1 MMKSHPEPKGDTC
14 SGCGEQHRRMLHI
27 RAQWV
32 GVEPGEVPEQSMCLS
47 CAIGWPGAIKEWWA
61 APDGTITIR
70 HAAVI
75 GEWAERV
82 PALD

>member
-1 MMKSHPEPKGDTC
+1 MKSHPEPKGDTC

-32 GVEPGEVPEQSMCLS
+32 GVEPGEVPEQSMRLIVRDRLARRDQGVS
-47 CAIGWPGAIKEWWA
+47 A